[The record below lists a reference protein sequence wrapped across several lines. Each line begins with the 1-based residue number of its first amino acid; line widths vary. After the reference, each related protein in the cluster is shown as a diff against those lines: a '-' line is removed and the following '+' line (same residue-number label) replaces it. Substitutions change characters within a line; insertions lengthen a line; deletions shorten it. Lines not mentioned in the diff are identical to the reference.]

1 MPISPISP
9 RIQTNFKALIEE
21 PNSEIYPR
29 EQQEVAGNIKSVLNK
44 DYKHGKDKIT
54 YLDFFE
60 KDGLDVVI
68 KPNSDKKSIDLYL
81 KNKFDKRRTETLHAV
96 VAKDEPLEEGALKGF
111 CEFLERKDKQIKRQM
126 ALLVGAML
134 AVYGGMFAVLQN
146 PEKVHECVD
155 SFQNNTEQMND
166 SVKEKQAEISK
177 DIPNPFVEK

>member
-21 PNSEIYPR
+21 PISAIYPR

-81 KNKFDKRRTETLHAV
+81 KNKFDKRHTETLHAV

-111 CEFLERKDKQIKRQM
+111 CEFLERKDKQIKRQL
-126 ALLVGAML
+126 ALLVGTML

-146 PEKVHECVD
+146 PEKVQEWVD
-155 SFQNNTEQMND
+155 SFQNNTEQVND
-166 SVKEKQAEISK
+166 SVKEKQAEINIDVVK
-177 DIPNPFVEK
+177 K